1 MVTIAWEGTRTK
13 RLRADNMFLQLFL
26 ESVKFW
32 CGQKLDLGV
41 LAEGYDTTLH
51 CILLSARCLF
61 LSLTVTEPVG
71 MECGRLRP
79 MLRAMAL

>member
-13 RLRADNMFLQLFL
+13 RLRADSMFLQLFS

-41 LAEGYDTTLH
+41 LAEGYLAICAVPVPFPH
-51 CILLSARCLF
+51 CDRTCGN
-61 LSLTVTEPVG
+61 G
-71 MECGRLRP
+71 MWE
-79 MLRAMAL
+79 A